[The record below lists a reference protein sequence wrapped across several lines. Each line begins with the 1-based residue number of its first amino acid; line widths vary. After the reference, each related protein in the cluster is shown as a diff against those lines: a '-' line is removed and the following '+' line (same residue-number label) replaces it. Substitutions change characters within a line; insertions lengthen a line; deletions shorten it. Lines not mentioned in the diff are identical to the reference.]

1 MSKQSLIVQIMADAS
16 RYTRGLGQAASATGR
31 FGASARAELSRLKSF
46 ATSLHG
52 QLAGLGIGVG
62 LAKMSKDTAV
72 FERDMRQLQVNIGA
86 TREEMEAWRKEA
98 FENQKRYGTLVSDQ
112 KELADSLQA
121 AGLDLDAVRAAAEPV
136 SKTLAVAKT
145 NADALGKAMGV
156 AREQFGVDI
165 TSKAATEE
173 LLDKMVVAGRLG
185 NAELE
190 NLPDIFARVG
200 GRAKEANFTL
210 DQTLAL
216 TEALSKS
223 EPQADRLAT
232 LVDSTLRIFTN
243 AKYMRDATDATG
255 VNFFDSKGA
264 RRNPI
269 DVIKDMKIA
278 YDRLTTDAQRN
289 NFLDKA
295 FGKTDMDTQRG
306 LKKAL
311 EDGTLG
317 VIDQFYKELQNA
329 SGTINKD
336 LKTAMDNAVTQANRL
351 KGALQEAVENG
362 FARPLGEAFTNI
374 VGFAMDDVSEGG
386 LGLDGKDMMKIGGGI
401 AAISYLAG
409 ILIRGRT
416 GKGGAAIGNPVS
428 TAAGVVQGKVWEQ
441 MGVQPVYVV
450 NMGEGGMGG
459 GDIPGV
465 PGKTKSGKP
474 GLPKIPP
481 IPLLSILAATAPLA
495 AMYGVSEWASQ
506 RDKYDSRA
514 KSMVEFSGG
523 LEKTVR
529 KMFGWAGYET
539 QQEKFLRT
547 QAVKFQELNPK
558 EAQNYQAQ
566 YEKVKAL
573 LDGTAQQS
581 EAAIKNAGDA
591 VVNNSNAVQQAL
603 LAQVGQ
609 TKIQGDI
616 GIQITAAPGLMVQAS
631 AVGNSNTQLNVGKTN
646 TGAK

>member
-351 KGALQEAVENG
+351 KGALQESVENG
-362 FARPLGEAFTNI
+362 LARPLGDAFSG
-374 VGFAMDDVSEGG
+374 VVKKLMDSKEEGG
-386 LGLDGKDMMKIGGGI
+386 WGLTGNQM
-401 AAISYLAG
+401 LA
-409 ILIRGRT
+409 
-416 GKGGAAIGNPVS
+416 GGAAAGVGAYALGRFGGGLLGKFGRGITGTASGV
-428 TAAGVVQGKVWEQ
+428 AAGKALEQ
-441 MGVQPVYVV
+441 AAGVQPVYVV
-450 NMGEGGMGG
+450 NMAEGGMSGG
-459 GDIPGV
+459 AGD
-465 PGKTKSGKP
+465 
-474 GLPKIPP
+474 
-481 IPLLSILAATAPLA
+481 LLSKGGKAGRAGGLARYAKVGGSLALAAAPLA

>member
-336 LKTAMDNAVTQANRL
+336 LKTAMNNAVTQANRL
-351 KGALQEAVENG
+351 KGALQESVENG
-362 FARPLGEAFTNI
+362 LARPLGDAFSG
-374 VGFAMDDVSEGG
+374 VVKKLMDSKEEGG
-386 LGLDGKDMMKIGGGI
+386 WGLTGNQM
-401 AAISYLAG
+401 LA
-409 ILIRGRT
+409 
-416 GKGGAAIGNPVS
+416 GGAAAGVGAYALGRFGGGLLGKFGRGIIGTASGV
-428 TAAGVVQGKVWEQ
+428 AAGKALEQ
-441 MGVQPVYVV
+441 AAGVQPVYVV
-450 NMGEGGMGG
+450 NMAEGGMSGG
-459 GDIPGV
+459 AGD
-465 PGKTKSGKP
+465 
-474 GLPKIPP
+474 
-481 IPLLSILAATAPLA
+481 LLSKGGKAGRAGGFARYAKVGGSLALAAAPLA

-523 LEKTVR
+523 LEQTFR

-539 QQEKFLRT
+539 QQEKYLKTRADQLRD
-547 QAVKFQELNPK
+547 LNPK

>member
-232 LVDSTLRIFTN
+232 QVDSTLRIFTN
-243 AKYMRDATDATG
+243 AKYMKEATKVTG
-255 VNFFDSKGA
+255 VNFFDAKGA

-351 KGALQEAVENG
+351 KGALQESVENG
-362 FARPLGEAFTNI
+362 LARPLGDAFSG
-374 VGFAMDDVSEGG
+374 VVKKLMDSKEEGG
-386 LGLDGKDMMKIGGGI
+386 WGLTGNQM
-401 AAISYLAG
+401 LA
-409 ILIRGRT
+409 
-416 GKGGAAIGNPVS
+416 GGAAAGVGAYALGRFGGGLLGKFGRGITGTASGV
-428 TAAGVVQGKVWEQ
+428 AAGKALEQ
-441 MGVQPVYVV
+441 AAGVQPVYVV
-450 NMGEGGMGG
+450 NMAEGGMSGG
-459 GDIPGV
+459 AGD
-465 PGKTKSGKP
+465 
-474 GLPKIPP
+474 
-481 IPLLSILAATAPLA
+481 LLSKGGKAGRAGGFARYAKVGGSLALAAAPLA

-523 LEKTVR
+523 LEQMFR

-539 QQEKFLRT
+539 QQEKYLKTRSEQLRD
-547 QAVKFQELNPK
+547 LNPK

-631 AVGNSNTQLNVGKTN
+631 AVGNSHTQLNVGKTN
-646 TGAK
+646 TAAK

>member
-351 KGALQEAVENG
+351 KGALQESVENG
-362 FARPLGEAFTNI
+362 LARPLGDAFSG
-374 VGFAMDDVSEGG
+374 VVKKLMDSKEEGG
-386 LGLDGKDMMKIGGGI
+386 WGLTGNQM
-401 AAISYLAG
+401 LA
-409 ILIRGRT
+409 
-416 GKGGAAIGNPVS
+416 GGAAAGVGAYALGRFGGGLLGKFGRGITGTASGV
-428 TAAGVVQGKVWEQ
+428 AAGKALEQ
-441 MGVQPVYVV
+441 AAGVQPVYVV
-450 NMGEGGMGG
+450 NMAEGGMSGG
-459 GDIPGV
+459 AGD
-465 PGKTKSGKP
+465 
-474 GLPKIPP
+474 
-481 IPLLSILAATAPLA
+481 LLSKGGKAGRAGGFARYAKVGGSLALAAAPLA

-523 LEKTVR
+523 LEQMFR

-539 QQEKFLRT
+539 QQEKYLKTRADQLRD
-547 QAVKFQELNPK
+547 LNPK

>member
-336 LKTAMDNAVTQANRL
+336 LKTAMNNAVTQANRL
-351 KGALQEAVENG
+351 KGALQESVENG
-362 FARPLGEAFTNI
+362 LARPLGDAFSG
-374 VGFAMDDVSEGG
+374 VVKKLMDSKEEGG
-386 LGLDGKDMMKIGGGI
+386 WGLTGNQM
-401 AAISYLAG
+401 LA
-409 ILIRGRT
+409 
-416 GKGGAAIGNPVS
+416 GGAAAGVGAYALGRFGGGLLGKFGRGITGTASGV
-428 TAAGVVQGKVWEQ
+428 AAGKALEQ
-441 MGVQPVYVV
+441 AAGVQPVYVV
-450 NMGEGGMGG
+450 NMAEGGMSGG
-459 GDIPGV
+459 AGD
-465 PGKTKSGKP
+465 
-474 GLPKIPP
+474 
-481 IPLLSILAATAPLA
+481 LLSKGGKAGRAGGLARYAKVGGSLALAAAPLA

-523 LEKTVR
+523 LEQTFR

-539 QQEKFLRT
+539 QQEKYLKTRADQLRD
-547 QAVKFQELNPK
+547 LNPK
-558 EAQNYQAQ
+558 EAQNYQVQ

>member
-351 KGALQEAVENG
+351 KGALQESVENG
-362 FARPLGEAFTNI
+362 LARPLGDAFSG
-374 VGFAMDDVSEGG
+374 VVKKLMDSKEEGG
-386 LGLDGKDMMKIGGGI
+386 WGVTGNQM
-401 AAISYLAG
+401 LA
-409 ILIRGRT
+409 
-416 GKGGAAIGNPVS
+416 GGAAAGVGAYALGRFGGGLLGKFGRGITGTASGV
-428 TAAGVVQGKVWEQ
+428 AAGKALEQ
-441 MGVQPVYVV
+441 AAGVQPVYVV
-450 NMGEGGMGG
+450 NMAEGGMSGG
-459 GDIPGV
+459 AGD
-465 PGKTKSGKP
+465 
-474 GLPKIPP
+474 
-481 IPLLSILAATAPLA
+481 LLSKGGKAGRAGGFARYAKVGGSLALAAAPLA

>member
-121 AGLDLDAVRAAAEPV
+121 AGLDMDAVRAAAEPV

-351 KGALQEAVENG
+351 KGALQEAVEDG

-450 NMGEGGMGG
+450 NMAEGGMSGG
-459 GDIPGV
+459 AGD
-465 PGKTKSGKP
+465 
-474 GLPKIPP
+474 
-481 IPLLSILAATAPLA
+481 LLSKGGKAGRAGGLARYAKVGGSLALAAAPLA

-523 LEKTVR
+523 LEQMFR

-539 QQEKFLRT
+539 QQEKYLKTRSEQLRD
-547 QAVKFQELNPK
+547 LNPK

-631 AVGNSNTQLNVGKTN
+631 AVGNSHTQLNVGKTN
-646 TGAK
+646 TAAK

>member
-269 DVIKDMKIA
+269 NVIKDMKIA
-278 YDRLTTDAQRN
+278 YHRLTTDAQRN

-336 LKTAMDNAVTQANRL
+336 LKTAMDNAVTQATRL
-351 KGALQEAVENG
+351 KGALQESVENG
-362 FARPLGEAFTNI
+362 LARPLGDAFSG
-374 VGFAMDDVSEGG
+374 VVKKLMDSKEEGG
-386 LGLDGKDMMKIGGGI
+386 WGLTGDQM
-401 AAISYLAG
+401 LA
-409 ILIRGRT
+409 
-416 GKGGAAIGNPVS
+416 GGAAAGVGAYALGRFGGGLLGKFGRGITGTASGV
-428 TAAGVVQGKVWEQ
+428 AAGKALEQ
-441 MGVQPVYVV
+441 AAGVQPVYVV
-450 NMGEGGMGG
+450 NMAEGGMSGG
-459 GDIPGV
+459 AGD
-465 PGKTKSGKP
+465 
-474 GLPKIPP
+474 
-481 IPLLSILAATAPLA
+481 LLSKGGKAGRAGGFARYAKVGGSLALAAAPLA

-523 LEKTVR
+523 LEQMFR

-539 QQEKFLRT
+539 QQEKYLKTRSEQLRD
-547 QAVKFQELNPK
+547 LNPK

-631 AVGNSNTQLNVGKTN
+631 AVGNSHTQLNVGKTN
-646 TGAK
+646 TAAK

>member
-336 LKTAMDNAVTQANRL
+336 LKTAMNNAVTQANRL
-351 KGALQEAVENG
+351 KGALQESVENG
-362 FARPLGEAFTNI
+362 LARPLGDAFSG
-374 VGFAMDDVSEGG
+374 VVKKLMDSKEEGG
-386 LGLDGKDMMKIGGGI
+386 WGLTGNQM
-401 AAISYLAG
+401 LA
-409 ILIRGRT
+409 
-416 GKGGAAIGNPVS
+416 GGAAAGVGAYALGRFGGGLLGKFGRGIIGTASGV
-428 TAAGVVQGKVWEQ
+428 AAGKALEQ
-441 MGVQPVYVV
+441 AAGVQPVYVV
-450 NMGEGGMGG
+450 NMAEGGMSGG
-459 GDIPGV
+459 AGD
-465 PGKTKSGKP
+465 
-474 GLPKIPP
+474 
-481 IPLLSILAATAPLA
+481 LLSKGGKAGRAGGFARYAKVGGSLALAAAPLA

-523 LEKTVR
+523 LEQTFR

-539 QQEKFLRT
+539 QQEKYLKTRADQLRD
-547 QAVKFQELNPK
+547 LNPK
-558 EAQNYQAQ
+558 EAQNYQVQ

>member
-336 LKTAMDNAVTQANRL
+336 LKTAMDNAVTQATRL
-351 KGALQEAVENG
+351 KGALQESVENG
-362 FARPLGEAFTNI
+362 LARPLGDAFSG
-374 VGFAMDDVSEGG
+374 VVKKLMDSKEEGG
-386 LGLDGKDMMKIGGGI
+386 WGLTGDQM
-401 AAISYLAG
+401 LA
-409 ILIRGRT
+409 
-416 GKGGAAIGNPVS
+416 GGAAAGVGAYALGRFGGGLLGKFGRGITGTASGV
-428 TAAGVVQGKVWEQ
+428 AAGKALEQ
-441 MGVQPVYVV
+441 AAGVQPVYVV
-450 NMGEGGMGG
+450 NMAEGGMSGG
-459 GDIPGV
+459 AGD
-465 PGKTKSGKP
+465 
-474 GLPKIPP
+474 
-481 IPLLSILAATAPLA
+481 LLSKGGKAGRAGGFARYAKVGGSLALAAAPLA

-523 LEKTVR
+523 LEQMFR

-539 QQEKFLRT
+539 QQEKYLKTRADQLRD
-547 QAVKFQELNPK
+547 LNPK

-631 AVGNSNTQLNVGKTN
+631 AVGNSHTQLNVGKTN
-646 TGAK
+646 TAAK

>member
-336 LKTAMDNAVTQANRL
+336 LKTAMDNAVTQATRL
-351 KGALQEAVENG
+351 KGALQESVENG
-362 FARPLGEAFTNI
+362 LARPLGDAFSG
-374 VGFAMDDVSEGG
+374 VVKKLMDSKEEGG
-386 LGLDGKDMMKIGGGI
+386 WGLTGDQM
-401 AAISYLAG
+401 LA
-409 ILIRGRT
+409 
-416 GKGGAAIGNPVS
+416 GGAAAGVGAYALGRFGGGLLGKFGRGITGTASGV
-428 TAAGVVQGKVWEQ
+428 AAGKALEQ
-441 MGVQPVYVV
+441 AAGVQPVYVV
-450 NMGEGGMGG
+450 NMAEGGMSGG
-459 GDIPGV
+459 AGD
-465 PGKTKSGKP
+465 
-474 GLPKIPP
+474 
-481 IPLLSILAATAPLA
+481 LLSKGGKAGRAGGFARYAKVGGSLALAAAPLA

-523 LEKTVR
+523 LEQMFR

-539 QQEKFLRT
+539 QQEKYLKTRSEQLRD
-547 QAVKFQELNPK
+547 LNPK

-631 AVGNSNTQLNVGKTN
+631 AVGNSHTQLNVGKTN
-646 TGAK
+646 TAAK

>member
-336 LKTAMDNAVTQANRL
+336 LKTAMNNAVTQANRL
-351 KGALQEAVENG
+351 KGALQESVENG
-362 FARPLGEAFTNI
+362 LARPLGDAFSG
-374 VGFAMDDVSEGG
+374 VVKKLMDSKEEGG
-386 LGLDGKDMMKIGGGI
+386 WGLTGNQM
-401 AAISYLAG
+401 LA
-409 ILIRGRT
+409 
-416 GKGGAAIGNPVS
+416 GGAAVGVGAYALGRFGGGLLGKFGRGIIGTASGV
-428 TAAGVVQGKVWEQ
+428 AAGKSLEQ
-441 MGVQPVYVV
+441 AAGVQPVYVV
-450 NMGEGGMGG
+450 NMAEGGMSGG
-459 GDIPGV
+459 AGD
-465 PGKTKSGKP
+465 
-474 GLPKIPP
+474 
-481 IPLLSILAATAPLA
+481 LLSKGGKAGRAGGFARYAKVGGSLALAAAPLA

-523 LEKTVR
+523 LEQMFR

-539 QQEKFLRT
+539 QQEKYLKTRADQLRD
-547 QAVKFQELNPK
+547 LNPK

>member
-336 LKTAMDNAVTQANRL
+336 LKTAMDNAVTQATRL
-351 KGALQEAVENG
+351 KGALQESVENG
-362 FARPLGEAFTNI
+362 LARPLGDAFSG
-374 VGFAMDDVSEGG
+374 VVKKLMDSKEEGG
-386 LGLDGKDMMKIGGGI
+386 WGLTGDQM
-401 AAISYLAG
+401 LA
-409 ILIRGRT
+409 
-416 GKGGAAIGNPVS
+416 GGAAAGVGAYALGRFGGGLLGKFGRGITGTASGV
-428 TAAGVVQGKVWEQ
+428 AAGKALEQ
-441 MGVQPVYVV
+441 AAGVQPVYVV
-450 NMGEGGMGG
+450 NMAEGGMSGG
-459 GDIPGV
+459 AGD
-465 PGKTKSGKP
+465 
-474 GLPKIPP
+474 
-481 IPLLSILAATAPLA
+481 LLSKGGKAGRAGGFARYAKVGGSLALAAAPLA

-523 LEKTVR
+523 LEQMFR

-539 QQEKFLRT
+539 QQEKYLKTRADQLRD
-547 QAVKFQELNPK
+547 LNPK

>member
-121 AGLDLDAVRAAAEPV
+121 AGLDMDAVRAAAEPV

-156 AREQFGVDI
+156 AAEQFGIDL
-165 TSKAATEE
+165 TSKTAVSD

-200 GRAKEANFTL
+200 GNAKAANFNL

-216 TEALSKS
+216 VELLSKS
-223 EPQADRLAT
+223 EPQAERLAT
-232 LVDSTLRIFTN
+232 LVDSTMRVFTN
-243 AKYMRDATDATG
+243 MRYMKEAQKATG
-255 VNFFDSKGA
+255 IGFYDEKGRRRDPIAVFQDIRREYTKLTTEA
-264 RRNPI
+264 RR
-269 DVIKDMKIA
+269 D
-278 YDRLTTDAQRN
+278 
-289 NFLDKA
+289 NFISAA
-295 FGKTDMDTQRG
+295 FGKADADTVKGLRKMFDEGSMDDFAKFLNQ
-306 LKKAL
+306 
-311 EDGTLG
+311 
-317 VIDQFYKELQNA
+317 LQNA

-336 LKTAMDNAVTQANRL
+336 LKTVMNNAVTQANRL
-351 KGALQEAVENG
+351 KGALQESVENG
-362 FARPLGEAFTNI
+362 LARPLGDAFSG
-374 VGFAMDDVSEGG
+374 VVKKLMDSKEEGG
-386 LGLDGKDMMKIGGGI
+386 WGLTGNQM
-401 AAISYLAG
+401 LA
-409 ILIRGRT
+409 
-416 GKGGAAIGNPVS
+416 GGAAAGVGAYALGRFGGGLLGKFGRGITGTASGV
-428 TAAGVVQGKVWEQ
+428 AAGKALEQ
-441 MGVQPVYVV
+441 AAGVQPVYVV
-450 NMGEGGMGG
+450 NMAEGGMSGG
-459 GDIPGV
+459 AGD
-465 PGKTKSGKP
+465 
-474 GLPKIPP
+474 
-481 IPLLSILAATAPLA
+481 LLSKGGKAGRAGGFARYAKVGGSLALAAAPLA

-523 LEKTVR
+523 LEQMFR

-539 QQEKFLRT
+539 QQEKYLKTRSEQLRD
-547 QAVKFQELNPK
+547 LNPK

-631 AVGNSNTQLNVGKTN
+631 AVGNSHTQLNVGKTN
-646 TGAK
+646 TAAK